1 MISSQKNQSFLFYA
15 GVDLSKLKFDA
26 VLLGTKQ
33 GQQHR
38 VFNNTKPGIRKFIN
52 WLEGY
57 EEFNFQRT
65 LICMEHTGLYS
76 RELVKAL
83 VQIKAFVWLESSLQI
98 KKSLGFLRGKNDKID
113 SYRIAYY
120 AEKYSDKV
128 RLVTENNE
136 LFIKLQDMLAARER
150 LMKTKGQLQ
159 RPLKELKRID
169 AATFQNLNSINRPV
183 IKQLEKSLVHIKKE
197 ILAIINSDDQIKRL
211 YMLVTSVK
219 GVGMVLGVQ
228 LMVYTHGFSRMK
240 SGRQLACYAGVAPF
254 EHTSGTSIK
263 GRTHTSNFANMTLKS
278 TLHLAAISSIQHNP
292 DLKKYF
298 ERRVA
303 EGKNKMCVI
312 NAVRAKILYRVL
324 AVVKRGTP
332 YQNVA

>member
-1 MISSQKNQSFLFYA
+1 MISSQKNQSFLFYV

-38 VFNNTKPGIRKFIN
+38 VFDNTKPGIRKFIT

-57 EEFNFQRT
+57 EEFNFQRA

-136 LFIKLQDMLAARER
+136 LFMKLQDMLAARER

-197 ILAIINSDDQIKRL
+197 ILAIINSDEQIKRL

-303 EGKNKMCVI
+303 EGKSKMCVI

-332 YQNVA
+332 YQNVT

>member
-1 MISSQKNQSFLFYA
+1 MITSQKNQSYLFHV
-15 GVDLSKLKFDA
+15 GVDLSKAKFDA
-26 VLLGTKQ
+26 VLLGTTK

-38 VFNNTKPGIRKFIN
+38 VFDNTKPGIKKFIA
-52 WLEGY
+52 WLEGHDG
-57 EEFNFQRT
+57 FHFRQA

-76 RELVKAL
+76 RELVKAM
-83 VQIKAFVWLESSLQI
+83 VRIKAFVWLESPLQI

-120 AEKYSDKV
+120 AEKYADKA
-128 RLVTENNE
+128 RLVQANNE
-136 LFIKLQDMLAARER
+136 LFMKLQDMMAARDR

-169 AATFQNLNSINRPV
+169 AATFQNLNRINQPV
-183 IKQLEKSLVHIKKE
+183 IKQLEKSLTHIKKE
-197 ILAIINSDDQIKRL
+197 ILELINSDEQIKRL

-219 GVGMVLGVQ
+219 GVGMVLCVQ
-228 LMVYTHGFSRMK
+228 LLVYTHGFSRMK

-298 ERRVA
+298 ERKVA
-303 EGKNKMCVI
+303 EGKSKMCVI